1 MSEAWWRTRRVT
13 NHELALLL
21 EVDEQRVAD
30 MMAAL
35 KPERD
40 GDGWVVASWFL
51 HILKEYRRLGKME
64 VDFDVKNIDENSGS
78 EFLFQQE
85 SSSDLT
91 GEVIKLYNEML
102 GDVLPPVRFRSE
114 WREKMVRAR
123 TKQYLKNLDGWK
135 RYFEIVRRSPF
146 LLGKKKGVDWRAN
159 FDWLIRPNNM
169 TKVLDGVYLEGT
181 FPEYEKVR
189 EEGETRIGAVMRR
202 DISLLVSTLR
212 KISAAVE
219 RGEFHWLLLQG
230 ETRIGAVMKRD
241 ISLLV
246 STLRK
251 ISAAVERGEFHWLLL
266 PKQQNKV
273 FMTQARLALAVSA
286 GVVNKK
292 NYRELMNVCGFSEE
306 DLVYVLRE
314 DYYGILR
321 PLLEAPPVGELGT
334 DVWTK
339 NVAAAAVGILRK
351 GEDFMAGHSAF
362 LSAVTGAYDVISE
375 RERRSAASE
384 HLSKILV
391 PAGTFAAF
399 FGK

>member
-1 MSEAWWRTRRVT
+1 MSEAWWRTGRVT

-40 GDGWVVASWFL
+40 GDEWVVASWFL

-64 VDFDVKNIDENSGS
+64 VDFDVKNIDENSES

-102 GDVLPPVRFRSE
+102 GDVLPRIRFRSE
-114 WREKMVRAR
+114 LREKMVKAR

-146 LLGKKKGVDWRAN
+146 LLWKKKGVDWRAN

-181 FPEYEKVR
+181 FPEYEKVH
-189 EEGETRIGAVMRR
+189 EE
-202 DISLLVSTLR
+202 
-212 KISAAVE
+212 
-219 RGEFHWLLLQG
+219 G

-334 DVWTK
+334 DTWVK

-384 HLSKILV
+384 RLSKILV